1 MPTVVATPNTADANS
16 YATRTYGDA
25 YYASRLFATIWTG
38 ATTDTKDASLIMATR
53 VMDAAVTARRTFVP
67 PGGLNRPGYYIVRPT
82 WTGVR
87 STLNLSKLAWSRAG
101 MLDRNNVAIAETI
114 FPTELADATCELAG
128 QLIRADR
135 TLDNDVAVQGI
146 TDIKAGPV
154 SLSFAEGAAA
164 YSQVLPQ
171 AVLDLLVPSWL
182 TEQIIQGMYAASFE
196 VVSN

>member
-1 MPTVVATPNTADANS
+1 MPTVIATPNTVDCNS
-16 YATRTYGDA
+16 YSSRANGDN
-25 YYASRLFATIWTG
+25 YYAERLFATIWTG
-38 ATTDTKDASLIMATR
+38 ATADVKDAALIMATR
-53 VMDAAVTARRTFVP
+53 VLDAALTARRTFVP
-67 PGGLNRPGYYIVRPT
+67 PVGQRAGYYIVRPT
-82 WTGVR
+82 WTGTR
-87 STLNLSKLAWSRAG
+87 STLNLSKRAWGRAS
-101 MLDRNNVAIAETI
+101 MLDRNGVAIAETV

-146 TDIKAGPV
+146 TGIKAGPV

-182 TEQIIQGMYAASFE
+182 TEQVIQGMYQASFE
-196 VVSN
+196 VVST